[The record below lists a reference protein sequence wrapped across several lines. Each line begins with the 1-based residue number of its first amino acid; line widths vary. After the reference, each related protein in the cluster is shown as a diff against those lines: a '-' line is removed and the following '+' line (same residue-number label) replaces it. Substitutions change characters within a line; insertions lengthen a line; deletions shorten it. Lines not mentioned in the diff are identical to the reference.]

1 MVLELN
7 MDKDRPTFHNSL
19 YQLPK
24 RHDAGPNLKWLT
36 SEIANLDPLGSDDR
50 LLIPLEVLGLFSPQ
64 SQSDAMLRL
73 VNQRQISLR
82 KLFPG
87 IQTVNFRM
95 TDSLIQLRRA

>member
-1 MVLELN
+1 MPALTL
-7 MDKDRPTFHNSL
+7 D
-19 YQLPK
+19 
-24 RHDAGPNLKWLT
+24 WLT

-50 LLIPLEVLGLFSPQ
+50 LLIPLKVLGLFSPQ

-87 IQTVNFRM
+87 SQTAQFQN
-95 TDSLIQLRRA
+95 D